1 MDGMRILVPVHLHG
15 TLAANAQGVFQLPC
29 GATLVEVSAAGSNAN
44 DATLQVGTSV
54 DADGILTAVAIG
66 DSSVPVVKNA
76 ADFDGALCDQV
87 SGYHAATT
95 RSSLGC
101 WISMG
106 RPARRPKTWI
116 FSSRLWR
123 DRGQRAED
131 RGQRTEV

>member
-29 GATLVEVSAAGSNAN
+29 GATLVEVSAVGSNAN

-54 DADGILTAVAIG
+54 DADGVMTAVAIG

-87 SGYHAATT
+87 SGYHAANDTIIAWVLDFDGAAGT
-95 RSSLGC
+95 AAQNVDILFTFLEG
-101 WISMG
+101 
-106 RPARRPKTWI
+106 
-116 FSSRLWR
+116 
-123 DRGQRAED
+123 
-131 RGQRTEV
+131 